1 MQTLWVLTFAAL
13 FLALVAVASIAPRRT
28 VLSSY
33 ELQRRRAAGDVS
45 AAEELRRSLLINDIL
60 SLQKAVEALLLVC
73 AVPCAIMAFGWLA
86 GVLIAVFVALGYG
99 RIAHN
104 GMLAAVAD
112 RYYMMLEPK
121 LLQFVER
128 YPSVG
133 KLLRSVTAPPEA
145 SLLSSRQELEHLV
158 KESGAILTA
167 DEKRLIK
174 STLHF
179 SDKTVEEVMTPR
191 GVIDAVKKDQLI
203 GPLLLDELHK
213 TGHSRFPVM
222 DGDIDHIVGV
232 LYIRDLL
239 TLTDKRSH
247 RAETAM
253 ERKVYC
259 INQNQKLEKALSAFI
274 KTRHHLFIVVND
286 YRETAGVVTIEDV
299 IEALLGRKIVD
310 EDDVVVDLRAFAAKN
325 PRHNNKSSAATDI

>member
-1 MQTLWVLTFAAL
+1 MQTLWVLIFAAL

-128 YPSVG
+128 YPSIG
-133 KLLRSVTAPPEA
+133 KLLRSVAAPPEA

-179 SDKTVEEVMTPR
+179 GDKTVEEVMTPR

-222 DGDIDHIVGV
+222 DGDIDHIIGV

-325 PRHNNKSSAATDI
+325 PRHNNKSSAATDV

>member
-1 MQTLWVLTFAAL
+1 M
-13 FLALVAVASIAPRRT
+13 SPRRT
-28 VLSSY
+28 IVSSY
-33 ELQRRRAAGDVS
+33 ELQRRRAIGDAS

-60 SLQKAVEALLLVC
+60 SLQKAAEALLLVC
-73 AVPCAIMAFGWLA
+73 TVPCAIMAFGWLV
-86 GVLIAVFVALGYG
+86 GVLVAALVALGYG
-99 RIAHN
+99 RIAHS
-104 GMLAAVAD
+104 GMLAAATD

-121 LLQFVER
+121 LLRFVER
-128 YPSVG
+128 YPGVG
-133 KLLRSVTAPPEA
+133 KLLRSVTAPPET

-179 SDKTVEEVMTPR
+179 GDKTVEEVMTPR

-222 DGDIDHIVGV
+222 DGDIDHIIGV

-239 TLTDKRSH
+239 TLVDKRSH
-247 RAETAM
+247 RAETVM
-253 ERKVYC
+253 EQKVYC

-274 KTRHHLFIVVND
+274 KTHHHLFIVVND

-310 EDDVVVDLRAFAAKN
+310 EDDVIVDLRAFAAKN
-325 PRHNNKSSAATDI
+325 PRRNNKSSAAPDV

>member
-1 MQTLWVLTFAAL
+1 M
-13 FLALVAVASIAPRRT
+13 SPRRT
-28 VLSSY
+28 IVSSY
-33 ELQRRRAAGDVS
+33 ELQRRRAIGDAS

-60 SLQKAVEALLLVC
+60 SLQKAAEALLLVC
-73 AVPCAIMAFGWLA
+73 TVPCVLMAFGWLV
-86 GVLIAVFVALGYG
+86 GVLVAALVALGYG
-99 RIAHN
+99 RIAHS
-104 GMLAAVAD
+104 GMLAAATD

-121 LLQFVER
+121 LLRFVER
-128 YPSVG
+128 YPGVG
-133 KLLRSVTAPPEA
+133 KLLRSVTAPPET

-179 SDKTVEEVMTPR
+179 GDKTVEEVMTPR

-222 DGDIDHIVGV
+222 DGDIDHIIGV

-239 TLTDKRSH
+239 TLVDKRSH
-247 RAETAM
+247 RAETVM
-253 ERKVYC
+253 EQKVYC

-274 KTRHHLFIVVND
+274 KTHHHLFIVVND

-299 IEALLGRKIVD
+299 LEALLGRKIVD
-310 EDDVVVDLRAFAAKN
+310 EDDVIVDLRAFAAKN
-325 PRHNNKSSAATDI
+325 PRRNNKSSAATDV